1 MMQEINPKKEEKEP
15 VPEIEELVSEAVG
28 EKIHEKKEVKPE
40 ETEIEKAVREKLKK
54 EIDELTVSPELTV
67 EAKKKAKKIKD
78 LDQKGKLKRLLE
90 LAEEKGVS
98 FAVQVAKSMKDPF
111 ILDLFHDILAKEG
124 LYKKFK
130 K

>member
-1 MMQEINPKKEEKEP
+1 MIQEINPNKSEKEP
-15 VPEIEELVSEAVG
+15 VSEKEEIIREALG
-28 EKIHEKKEVKPE
+28 EKEYERKERKPE
-40 ETEIEKAVREKLKK
+40 EIEAEKAIREKLKE
-54 EIDELTVSPELTV
+54 EIEEMTVSTELMV

-90 LAEEKGVS
+90 LAEEKGIS
-98 FAVQVAKSMKDPF
+98 FAVEVARGMKDPF
-111 ILDLFHDILAKEG
+111 LLDLFHDILAKEG

>member
-1 MMQEINPKKEEKEP
+1 MTQEINPNKSEKEP
-15 VPEIEELVSEAVG
+15 VSEKEEIIREAFG
-28 EKIHEKKEVKPE
+28 ENEYERKERKPE
-40 ETEIEKAVREKLKK
+40 EIEAEKAIREKLKE
-54 EIDELTVSPELTV
+54 EIEEMTVSTELMV

-90 LAEEKGVS
+90 LAEEKGIS
-98 FAVQVAKSMKDPF
+98 FAVEVARGMKDPF
-111 ILDLFHDILAKEG
+111 LLDLFHDILAKEG